1 MPDADVQSGT
11 PFEAVGGA
19 GAVRRLAVTF
29 YDLVDAD
36 PAYAELRIMHAGDM
50 GHVKDSL
57 TGFLTAWLGGPRDW
71 FTTNPGVCMMSL
83 HRAMPITPATAGQ
96 WIAAME
102 RAMHAVDLEPTI
114 AEAMLHR
121 FRGMADAMGRR

>member
-1 MPDADVQSGT
+1 MPETDLQSRS
-11 PFEAVGGA
+11 PFEVVGGEA
-19 GAVRRLAVTF
+19 AVRQLAVTF
-29 YDLVDAD
+29 YDLVAAD
-36 PAYAELRIMHAGDM
+36 PAYAELRVMHADDM
-50 GHVKDSL
+50 DAVKASL

-71 FTTNPGVCMMSL
+71 FTARPGVCMMSL
-83 HRAMPITPATAGQ
+83 HRAMPITAATAGQ

-102 RAMHAVDLEPTI
+102 QAMHAVDLEPTI